1 MLQCDNVHN
10 PRVITYESTAFSS
23 KGSAVKSQFDSTGAT
38 LHRQEGLEEASL
50 EDASGKQELAALI
63 HALKIWRCNLEGAD
77 FTVYVD
83 HNPLVHLLQ
92 KKILNRWQVRIL
104 DTLATYPGLKIVH
117 IPGKDNIA
125 DGLSRI
131 DHKIAQVA
139 AMPKTVLA
147 NQPAVKS
154 AIIEAIQTWPVVEE
168 DYSPVLIP
176 PSFPKPCSSDTK
188 LLSHETT
195 MESCVNNISK
205 LFSVALQLHSS
216 SVIGKAHS
224 TRAKIRQLLETP
236 SPEIQTRQKKAK
248 TSIAIQETVEV
259 AQETTDIPA
268 LELIPTT
275 LETMSLESS
284 VDFAGDFIACYK
296 ESYTEHPHTLLES
309 AVFPDW
315 VQHN

>member
-1 MLQCDNVHN
+1 M
-10 PRVITYESTAFSS
+10 
-23 KGSAVKSQFDSTGAT
+23 
-38 LHRQEGLEEASL
+38 
-50 EDASGKQELAALI
+50 
-63 HALKIWRCNLEGAD
+63 
-77 FTVYVD
+77 YVD
-83 HNPLVHLLQ
+83 HNPLVHLFQ
-92 KKILNRWQVRIL
+92 KKILNRCQVRIL

-147 NQPAVKS
+147 DQPAVKS

-188 LLSHETT
+188 LLSHKTT
-195 MESCVNNISK
+195 MESCVNNIIK
-205 LFSVALQLHSS
+205 LFSVDLQLHSS
-216 SVIGKAHS
+216 SDIGKAHS
-224 TRAKIRQLLETP
+224 TRSKTRQLLETP

-284 VDFAGDFIACYK
+284 EDFAGVFIAYYK
-296 ESYTEHPHTLLES
+296 GSYTEHPQTLLES
-309 AVFPDW
+309 AVSPDW
-315 VQHN
+315 VQHT